1 MKKNLIIL
9 LLLISAGFQ
18 KTTKAQTN
26 IDSLNL
32 QLRQLFSTV
41 APPNPNTGYLYDMA
55 VHIADSIFFQPNCP
69 YYTNTDNWFYQYDE
83 MRNMAYDT
91 IPILHRD
98 TVFNRAATLIQND
111 TIPIGFLDSRF
122 NYLKPDALTTN
133 TYFNF
138 DTINNILSDVV
149 GAPTPYLENRLFTAS
164 PLTNS
169 SAFLTVVFRFD
180 PQFYFN
186 DVASV
191 SDFTNGAILKVDFGD
206 GNGYQTINYFGGV
219 QTFTITYPSAG
230 TYYIRSMVYITGRTR
245 TSYAEFSV
253 GGIAI
258 TSSIKINDIDG
269 IKVNAY
275 PNGCNPNPYNK
286 VVIYLEGI
294 DPLNERNADLIYSQM
309 IQSERVAQLRNHGY
323 TFVVVNWKHSMD
335 DIRDNAHR
343 VIELI
348 NYLKCQADDPQP
360 YVLIGESMGGLVGKY
375 ALLYME
381 GNQYQN
387 DPAPDCAKLRLMH
400 NVRLFI
406 SLDVPHQG
414 ANIPLGVQHFYRDAT
429 NLFCLNNMLGTARLA
444 SHNLFLDGKAAKQ
457 MLIYHESTRNG
468 SGEYT
473 SHVFRDQLLDDFN
486 NMGNYPR
493 FCKNVTMVNGSMGG
507 VRQANLFGAPRPD
520 NDLMLNI
527 TGKIEVTIL
536 GKKLK
541 VFENAIRI
549 YTNPNGNGNV
559 YNSTA
564 GTLNYKLKLKW
575 FGVKIVSTYTN
586 LHNNVKNVKNVLPY
600 CTNAGSNYVRAN
612 LNGNTPNGAAF
623 FLAQAFGLI
632 SIAPGN
638 YQFSHSL
645 GIPWVS
651 TSTIGVDATSN
662 GFGFGFIPTKS
673 AMDFTSNPTMLNENL
688 IPFSNTDL
696 DYLLN
701 NQAFDLVIG
710 NDTSD
715 NTNFTNLRNLDH
727 LHMRNDQI
735 DVFPNCNDPDLGS
748 HIVNREIGDDTTRLD
763 NAVLN
768 RNSTYESETNT
779 RVNTF
784 DHFLYNYQGALN
796 VPFTR
801 IYSRRNP
808 FRYEI
813 PNPGSY
819 SAKFRSG
826 GSNIISFMNGTF
838 QTQILP
844 MVNCCIDYS
853 LKQPIPTPEPAL
865 PSSSH
870 LQVYPNPA
878 SNSISLSYYFTTK
891 GNVQIRMI
899 DLTGKLIYKT
909 NVGNAQNGITNTS
922 PIDLNQFHLTPSIYF
937 IEVSNGTERLF
948 SKFVKQ

>member
-1 MKKNLIIL
+1 MKKNIIIL
-9 LLLISAGFQ
+9 LLILSAGFQ
-18 KTTKAQTN
+18 KSTKAQTN
-26 IDSLNL
+26 IDSLNF

-41 APPNPNTGYLYDMA
+41 APPNPNTGYLYDMS
-55 VHIADSIFFQPNCP
+55 VHMADSIFFQPNCS

-91 IPILHRD
+91 IPILHSD
-98 TVFNRAATLIQND
+98 TIFNRATSLIQND

-138 DTINNILSDVV
+138 DTINNLLSDVI
-149 GAPTPYLENRLFTAS
+149 GAPSPYLENRLFTAS
-164 PLTNS
+164 PLTNN
-169 SAFLTVVFRFD
+169 SAFLTVVFKFD

-191 SDFTNGAILKVDFGD
+191 SDFTNGAILKIDFGD
-206 GNGYQTINYFGGV
+206 GNGYQTINYFGGE
-219 QTFTITYPSAG
+219 QSFTITYPTAG
-230 TYYIRSMVYITGRTR
+230 TYYIKSMVYITGRTR

-253 GGIAI
+253 GGIAV
-258 TSSIKINDIDG
+258 SSNIKINDIDG
-269 IKVNAY
+269 IKVNVY
-275 PNGCNPNPYNK
+275 PNGCNQNTYNK

-294 DPLNERNADLIYSQM
+294 DPLNQRNADQIYSEM
-309 IQSERVAQLRNHGY
+309 IQSPEVAQLRNHGY
-323 TFVVVNWKHSMD
+323 TFVVVNWKHSME
-335 DIRDNAHR
+335 DIKDNAHR
-343 VIELI
+343 VVELI
-348 NYLKCQADDPQP
+348 NYLKCKSDDPKP
-360 YVLIGESMGGLVGKY
+360 YVLIGESMGGLVGRY

-381 GNQYQN
+381 SNQYQN
-387 DPAPDCAKLRLMH
+387 DPASKCAKLNLMH

-429 NLFCLNNMLGTARLA
+429 NLFCLNNKLGKARLA
-444 SHNLFLDGKAAKQ
+444 SHNLFLDSKAAKQ
-457 MLIYHESTRNG
+457 MLKYHESTRNG

-473 SHVFRDQLLDDFN
+473 THIFRDQLLDEFHA
-486 NMGNYPR
+486 MGNYPR
-493 FCKNVTMVNGSMGG
+493 YCKNVTMVNGSMGG

-527 TGKIEVTIL
+527 TGKVEAKIL
-536 GKKLK
+536 GKKVK

-575 FGVKIVSTYTN
+575 FGVKIVSTYSN

-600 CTNAGSNYVRAN
+600 CTNAASVYAYTELNRSTSFN
-612 LNGNTPNGAAF
+612 LADEFDLVTINA
-623 FLAQAFGLI
+623 
-632 SIAPGN
+632 SPGN
-638 YQFSHSL
+638 FQFSLKVGTPWLSQL
-645 GIPWVS
+645 GV
-651 TSTIGVDATSN
+651 GVDATSN
-662 GFGFGFIPTKS
+662 GFSFGFIPTKS
-673 AMDFTSNPTMLNENL
+673 AIDFTSNPTMLNENL

-715 NTNFTNLRNLDH
+715 NSFFTNFKNRDH
-727 LHMRNDQI
+727 LHMRNNQI
-735 DVFPNCNDPDLGS
+735 DTFSTCNNPILGS

-763 NAVLN
+763 NEVLN
-768 RNSTYESETNT
+768 RNATFESEINT

-784 DHFLYNYQGALN
+784 DHYMYNYQGALGAAWS
-796 VPFTR
+796 R

-808 FRYEI
+808 FQYETSV
-813 PNPGSY
+813 PGSY

-838 QTQILP
+838 QTQIVP
-844 MVNCCIDYS
+844 MVNCCIDYG
-853 LKQPIPTPEPAL
+853 LKQPITISEPTL
-865 PSSSH
+865 PSSSY
-870 LQVYPNPA
+870 LQVYPNPV
-878 SNSISLSYYFTTK
+878 SNSISLSYYFATK
-891 GNVQIRMI
+891 GDIQIRI
-899 DLTGKLIYKT
+899 TDITGKFIYKT
-909 NVGNAQNGITNTS
+909 NVPNAQNNISNTT
-922 PIDLNQFHLTPSIYF
+922 PIDLFQFHLTPSIYF
-937 IEVSNGTERLF
+937 IEVSNGAERLF
-948 SKFVKQ
+948 SKFVKH